1 LRMDERET
9 MARAMA
15 VMDREIRREVKQ
27 LESGEFSASDD
38 ESEDSEDVREQ
49 EEMWE
54 QIGEHIER
62 TDHEE
67 RAANAIELVGDEED
81 YVRPEFDEEANA
93 MAPLPSIVDTRTQ
106 DKVTSQDLASQL
118 RDGYGGIR
126 GTAPLVV
133 DVRDD
138 EYSGGHIEGAQHY
151 PSSSF
156 EHRLDELCDKIHAAG
171 VPCVVFYCLRSQ
183 LKAPQ
188 CCHSCAERLVER
200 YPVERSTRMCVLKG
214 GFVEFLGEVGPLST
228 LVEGLDQMYWELD
241 IVDDCGKPVYYG
253 Y

>member
-156 EHRLDELCDKIHAAG
+156 EHRLDELCDKIRRRCALRGLLLFAKPAEGPSVLPFMRRKTRRALPSGTKHPHVRAEGRICRISRRSGASEHTGGGPRPDVLGAG
-171 VPCVVFYCLRSQ
+171 YC
-183 LKAPQ
+183 
-188 CCHSCAERLVER
+188 
-200 YPVERSTRMCVLKG
+200 G
-214 GFVEFLGEVGPLST
+214 
-228 LVEGLDQMYWELD
+228 
-241 IVDDCGKPVYYG
+241 
-253 Y
+253 